1 MARTAESP
9 LLGPSP
15 SRGPSRVGAAGAEEA
30 LREAYERERQMVERL
45 QELDRVRTIFVSS
58 VSHEIRTPLTSILG
72 YLELL
77 SEQQDNLNEG
87 QKEFLEIIGRNSQRL
102 LSLIEDLL
110 VLSRIESGSFQ
121 VLKEPVDIRSLVHAA
136 CREVWPRMRA
146 ASHELELHTSD
157 DVGSVLGD
165 SEQLQRL
172 LVNLLTNAV
181 KFTPPGGRID
191 VRADRGQRGIVISI
205 SDSGIGIG
213 PEDLAEI
220 FTPFFRSPDAHRRA
234 IPGTGL
240 GLSIAKTIV
249 EQHDGSIECFS
260 EAGKGTT
267 MIVRLPHALVIRD
280 RGE

>member
-1 MARTAESP
+1 MLRAADD
-9 LLGPSP
+9 PS
-15 SRGPSRVGAAGAEEA
+15 GGALGAEEA
-30 LREAYERERQMVERL
+30 LREAYEREREMVARL

-58 VSHEIRTPLTSILG
+58 VSHELRTPLTSILG

-77 SEQQDNLNEG
+77 TEDTEG
-87 QKEFLEIIGRNSQRL
+87 MSDTQREFLEIIGRNSQRL
-102 LSLIEDLL
+102 LNLIEDLL

-121 VLKEPVDIRSLVHAA
+121 VLKEPVDVRSLVHAA

-172 LVNLLTNAV
+172 LVNLLSNAV
-181 KFTPPGGRID
+181 KFTPPSGRID
-191 VRADRGQRGIVISI
+191 VRADRGHQGVVISV
-205 SDSGIGIG
+205 SDSGMGISAEEL
-213 PEDLAEI
+213 PEI

-249 EQHDGSIECFS
+249 EQHGGSIECFS
-260 EAGKGTT
+260 ELNRGTT
-267 MIVRLPHALVIRD
+267 MIVRLPHALSARSKS
-280 RGE
+280 E